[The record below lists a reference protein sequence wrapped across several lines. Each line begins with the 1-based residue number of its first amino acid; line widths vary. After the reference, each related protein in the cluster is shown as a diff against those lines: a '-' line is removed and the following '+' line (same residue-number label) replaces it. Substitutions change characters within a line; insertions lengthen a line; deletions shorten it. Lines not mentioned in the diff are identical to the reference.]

1 MKILWSSLSIF
12 FILIISS
19 TGIGQTKKT
28 RSEAEADFK
37 IIGYAPLRPVMT
49 DSTQTDLDYSFLD
62 KITHVNLAFI
72 NPDTS
77 GNFLKD
83 LPISSFIRMAHA
95 KKVKVLA
102 SIGGGGPHKY
112 YLGLLEDDKRNIFV
126 NNLVSLVAKY
136 DLDGIDVDLEDE
148 DIDKNYENFVTALS
162 DALRQRGKLLTAAIA
177 TAYKDKLADGALQGF
192 DFINIMSYDR
202 TGPWRPDNPG
212 PHSPFA
218 MAVDDLVY
226 WNKIRL
232 IPKEKLVLG
241 LPFYG
246 YGFSSSSLSVLTM
259 DYKQIVSSF
268 PESISQDSIN
278 LPGDVTLYYNG
289 IPTIKRKTA
298 LAKEDAGGVMIW
310 QLLGDASGENSLL
323 EAIHQVIYKN

>member
-1 MKILWSSLSIF
+1 MKIRKSSFSILF
-12 FILIISS
+12 LLLISFRS
-19 TGIGQTKKT
+19 ETQTKT
-28 RSEAEADFK
+28 TNSATDFK
-37 IIGYAPLRPVMT
+37 IVVYIPLRPVIS
-49 DSTQTDLDYSFLD
+49 DSTQTALDYGFLN

-77 GNFLKD
+77 GNFLQD
-83 LPISSFIRMAHA
+83 IRISYFIGMAHA
-95 KKVKVLA
+95 KNVKVLA

-112 YLGLLEDDKRNIFV
+112 YSGLLKDDKRNIFIS
-126 NNLVSLVAKY
+126 NLVSLVKKF
-136 DLDGIDVDLEDE
+136 DLDGIDVDIEDD
-148 DIDKNYENFVTALS
+148 DIDMNYENFIIALS
-162 DALRQRGKLLTAAIA
+162 EALSQRGKLLTAAIA
-177 TAYKDKLADGALQGF
+177 TVYKDRLADGALQRF
-192 DFINIMSYDR
+192 NFINIMSYDR

-226 WNKIRL
+226 WNKVRS

-246 YGFSSSSLSVLTM
+246 YGFSSTTTSVLTM
-259 DYKQIVSSF
+259 DYKQIASSF
-268 PESISQDSIN
+268 PESVFQDSIN
-278 LPGDVTLYYNG
+278 LPGDVIMYYNG

-298 LAKEDAGGVMIW
+298 LAEENAGGVMIW

-323 EAIHQVIYKN
+323 EAIHQVVYKK